1 MMNMNLARMFCLMLF
16 AWSAV
21 SPAQVKEAEPITNS
35 AIDHQSP
42 GALES
47 IPRSPIG
54 IAAEPLRVVCKGNEL
69 TVAANNSTLG
79 SILNEIQKCTGAK
92 IDIPNGAAEIRFYD
106 TIGPLPVR
114 EVLSTLL
121 TATGY
126 NFVIQSSDS
135 ESGKVESV
143 LLMAGTVA
151 SPLDPAGDRRL
162 TTARRAFLKMRQDAL
177 TEAGITDDASSSTA
191 VESSVPAAA
200 QPTTA
205 DGDGASPGTNSS
217 SDASQAATTPPSAA
231 APAENATSSNPTPS
245 PAVAP
250 SPSQTN
256 TVEDQITN
264 MQQMF
269 EQRRQMMQ
277 PKPSTPPQ

>member
-1 MMNMNLARMFCLMLF
+1 MMNIKLTQKFCMMLF
-16 AWSAV
+16 ASSAV
-21 SPAQVKEAEPITNS
+21 SMAQVQEVGPAMNG
-35 AIDHQSP
+35 ANDHLPPAASE
-42 GALES
+42 LS
-47 IPRSPIG
+47 RKSPIG
-54 IAAEPLRVVCKGNEL
+54 MPAEPLRVVCKGNEL

-79 SILNEIQKCTGAK
+79 SILNEVQKCTGAK
-92 IDIPNGAAEIRFYD
+92 FDIPGGAAEIRFFD

-135 ESGKVESV
+135 EPGKVESV
-143 LLMAGTVA
+143 LLMTGGVGPAESA
-151 SPLDPAGDRRL
+151 SDRSL

-177 TEAGITDDASSSTA
+177 TEAGITDDTSSSTPA
-191 VESSVPAAA
+191 ESSVPAAV
-200 QPTTA
+200 QPSTAGA
-205 DGDGASPGTNSS
+205 DGAAPGANTS
-217 SDASQAATTPPSAA
+217 SDANQSATAAPSGAMPAEITSSSPSPVPAVGSPPSQ
-231 APAENATSSNPTPS
+231 PNA
-245 PAVAP
+245 
-250 SPSQTN
+250 
-256 TVEDQITN
+256 VEDQITN